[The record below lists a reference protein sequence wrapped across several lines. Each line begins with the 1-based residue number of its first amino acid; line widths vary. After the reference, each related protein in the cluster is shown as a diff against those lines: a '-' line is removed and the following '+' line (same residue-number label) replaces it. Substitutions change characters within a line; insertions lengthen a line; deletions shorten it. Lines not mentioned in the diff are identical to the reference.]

1 MAETKI
7 IALLGEDGVVEQ
19 LALFADYG
27 TYVRND
33 GDWVPIDE
41 DPDDPIDGMVAMDA
55 TQAFV
60 PTFDMAQDTDATLT
74 AHDVV

>member
-1 MAETKI
+1 MVPPKM
-7 IALLGEDGVVEQ
+7 IALLNDSGVVEQ

-27 TYVRND
+27 TYVRKD

-41 DPDDPIDGMVAMDA
+41 DENDPIDGLEAVDA
-55 TQAFV
+55 SQPFL
-60 PTFDMAQDTDATLT
+60 PIFDMADETDATLM

>member
-1 MAETKI
+1 MTSKM

-27 TYVRND
+27 TFVRSD

-41 DPDDPIDGMVAMDA
+41 DETDPIDGLEALDA
-55 TQAFV
+55 HQPFL
-60 PTFDMAQDTDATLT
+60 PIFDMADETDATLM